1 MMKKVIYLCTSKSR
15 YFVSPIQPKTLNE
28 REGASGIRELCVTNV
43 DSSKSTIILQ
53 NSILKKPAPC
63 HPNFGTFAFFLPD
76 WQTQKMQKSQ
86 NFPTAQPPQKKI
98 AVQYIYSD
106 SAIN

>member
-1 MMKKVIYLCTSKSR
+1 
-15 YFVSPIQPKTLNE
+15 
-28 REGASGIRELCVTNV
+28 
-43 DSSKSTIILQ
+43 
-53 NSILKKPAPC
+53 
-63 HPNFGTFAFFLPD
+63 
-76 WQTQKMQKSQ
+76 MQKSQ